1 MLENAVGLLAVQFA
15 GNDVTFT
22 GECAREVVVG
32 WPIVQKVL
40 LLSIVG
46 SVYLKSLYLM
56 YS

>member
-1 MLENAVGLLAVQFA
+1 MGLLAVQFA